1 VFCCSGF
8 PTNNYYQWRLARGGS
23 GAEPSQKFIKEIRK
37 IYSFKCVNFFIK
49 DWLIYLF
56 YVNNINVSYAKVVD
70 SNLTLSAV
78 SFILF
83 ILLFEVSGQLWSS
96 RSRILHQWNPA
107 SSCVA
112 MTTSLFWSSRSRI
125 LHQWNSASSC
135 VAMTTSLFTRRFV
148 AGKVGAQHS

>member
-1 VFCCSGF
+1 VLWWCFSLNYNSKNVEHAFCCSGF

-23 GAEPSQKFIKEIRK
+23 GAPPSQKFIKEIRK
-37 IYSFKCVNFFIK
+37 IYSFKCVKFFIK

-56 YVNNINVSYAKVVD
+56 YVNNINVSYTKVVD
-70 SNLTLSAV
+70 SNLTLSTV

-83 ILLFEVSGQLWSS
+83 ILLFEVGGQLWSS
-96 RSRILHQWNPA
+96 RSRILHQWNA
-107 SSCVA
+107 
-112 MTTSLFWSSRSRI
+112 
-125 LHQWNSASSC
+125 ASSC